1 MGGAREQND
10 DIDFF
15 GEAEDEEEII
25 YSDKKNKG
33 SNDPLAFLK
42 RAEKEKKQIAE
53 RNAMR
58 DAEASAAWKQTSE
71 LHYNL
76 HSQFM
81 DTQDKWRQ
89 SLGSEIYKV

>member
-33 SNDPLAFLK
+33 SDPLAFLK